1 MKVVALHGS
10 NITPGHGVEFEETRL
25 TDVPTTNDTSLGPT
39 PSTVV

>member
-10 NITPGHGVEFEETRL
+10 NITPGHGVEAKETRL
-25 TDVPTTNDTSLGPT
+25 TDVSTTNDTFLGPT